1 MIDRK
6 QILFIGVGELGSKV
20 SDNLNKEGYSSLA
33 IHANY
38 NLESKIQC
46 PQINLM
52 DRHLRQNEYAGF
64 TENKDNIEELLEE
77 NKSYIKNVIKQF
89 MEL

>member
-1 MIDRK
+1 
-6 QILFIGVGELGSKV
+6 
-20 SDNLNKEGYSSLA
+20 
-33 IHANY
+33 
-38 NLESKIQC
+38 
-46 PQINLM
+46 M
-52 DRHLRQNEYAGF
+52 DRHWRPDEYAGF